1 MNYYLIAG
9 EASGDLQA
17 SYLIKEL
24 ALIDNSANFRCFGGE
39 LMEQQGA
46 TLVKHYKELAFMGIE
61 AVIMNI
67 RTILKNIAFCKKDIK
82 QYNPDVLIL
91 VDYPGFNLKIA
102 KWAKKNNFKVYY
114 YISPKIWA
122 WNQKRGYTIK
132 AIINKL
138 FVILPFE
145 KAFYKKF
152 NYEVDFVGHPL
163 LDCIAETK
171 KITLDHFC
179 EKNGLNTKPIIA
191 ILPGS
196 RKQEIAQMLTLM
208 LTVVTK
214 FPAYQFVIAGAPSQP
229 KKFYQ
234 QFVNLDVVLIENQT
248 YDLLQHATAAIV
260 VSGTAT
266 LETALFKVP
275 QVVCYKTGWL
285 FYHLAKLF
293 IKVKFISLVNLIMN
307 KEVVTELIQGD
318 LNKTRLK
325 KELTTILDT
334 EKREQLFLDYYDL
347 EQKLGGKGASKKT
360 AELIL
365 SAVGTVL
372 WVDKEEML
380 HAVTAISGSGP
391 AYVFYFIESMQQA
404 GIKLGLT
411 PEQAKQLSLQ
421 TYFSLFVLR

>member
-102 KWAKKNNFKVYY
+102 KWAKNNNIKVYY

-122 WNQKRGYTIK
+122 WNQNRGNTIK
-132 AIINKL
+132 KIVDKM

-145 KAFYKKF
+145 KEFYQQF

-163 LDCIAETK
+163 LDSIADRE
-171 KITLDHFC
+171 DVAFNDFC
-179 EKNGLNTKPIIA
+179 KTHHLSRKPIIA
-191 ILPGS
+191 LLPGS
-196 RKQEIAQMLTLM
+196 RKQEITSMLNLM
-208 LTVVTK
+208 LTVVDK
-214 FPAYQFVIAGAPSQP
+214 FPGHQFVIAGAPSQP
-229 KKFYQ
+229 LSFYKQ
-234 QFVNLDVVLIENQT
+234 LITADIALIENKT
-248 YDLLQHATAAIV
+248 YDLLQQATAAIV

-266 LETALFKVP
+266 LETALFRVP
-275 QVVCYKTGWL
+275 QVVCYKTGRL
-285 FYHLAKLF
+285 FYHLAKLI
-293 IKVKFISLVNLIMN
+293 IKVKYISLVNLIAN
-307 KEVVTELIQGD
+307 KELVTELIQNE
-318 LNKTRLK
+318 LNTKNLTQELEKILIPKTRQSMLEGYE
-325 KELTTILDT
+325 ELH
-334 EKREQLFLDYYDL
+334 
-347 EQKLGGKGASKKT
+347 QKLGGIGASKRAAK
-360 AELIL
+360 LIVNYL
-365 SAVGTVL
+365 S
-372 WVDKEEML
+372 
-380 HAVTAISGSGP
+380 
-391 AYVFYFIESMQQA
+391 
-404 GIKLGLT
+404 
-411 PEQAKQLSLQ
+411 
-421 TYFSLFVLR
+421 